1 MSMAENIKNINE
13 KNSEEYDRGYEEAIK
28 AIKEQLEKS
37 SQQGG
42 GNSGGQQGSQQPD
55 PRLIM
60 PINSQNGNGEN
71 QKENQDQQRQGMPN
85 NRTMDVGNKNEVNDS
100 YNNEHGTGNTENTDG
115 KDGKDDKDGKDGK
128 DGKNSKDGKN
138 GDKGKGNEQEGEPNP
153 DSFSGGEMDH
163 EQDIDDIEGSE
174 WDGNAGMTKLA
185 ETYSGKISGVIG
197 QYVTKCDE
205 AIEDIKKIKEKKDKI
220 GMTSYARR
228 ANSAPWDVQVK
239 HIIDKYIGTRVRKSN
254 HKEKTYRRPNRRN
267 GVVEFGEPLKKGTQ
281 TKKDKMF
288 ITMTF
293 YIDISGSMSGE
304 PVKNAFNSA
313 YKFSDF
319 IIKKY
324 KGNAKVSDCLFDY
337 YAFNTRFSKVKAGT
351 IPHANGDNVD
361 FNEILEE
368 INKKSLNDLVNIII
382 TDAQFPIPLTQTVN
396 AVKNSNGMYIVI
408 TNSDYS
414 RHDLEAVQNKI
425 PDKFV
430 WIQADS
436 KFSISPDLE
445 EK

>member
-1 MSMAENIKNINE
+1 MIMAENIKNINE

-37 SQQGG
+37 SQQSG
-42 GNSGGQQGSQQPD
+42 GNSGGQSGGAQPD

-100 YNNEHGTGNTENTDG
+100 YNNENGTGNT
-115 KDGKDDKDGKDGK
+115 DDKDGKDGK
-128 DGKNSKDGKN
+128 DGKDSKD
-138 GDKGKGNEQEGEPNP
+138 DKGKENEQEGSPNP
-153 DSFSGGEMDH
+153 DAFSGGKMDH
-163 EQDIDDIEGSE
+163 DQDIDDIEGSE
-174 WDGNAGMTKLA
+174 WDANVGMTKLT
-185 ETYSGKISGVIG
+185 ETFAGKISGVVG

-205 AIEDIKKIKEKKDKI
+205 AIEDIKKLKEKKDKI

-239 HIIDKYIGTRVRKSN
+239 HVIDKYIGTRVRKSN

-304 PVKNAFNSA
+304 PVNNAFKSA

-337 YAFNTRFSKVKAGT
+337 YAFNTKFSKVKAGT
-351 IPHANGDNVD
+351 IPRANGDNVD

-368 INKKSLNDLVNIII
+368 IEKKSLNDLVNIII
-382 TDAQFPIPLTQTVN
+382 TDAQFPIPLTATVN
-396 AVKNSNGMYIVI
+396 AVKNSNGMYVVI

-430 WIQADS
+430 WIQADD
-436 KFSISPDLE
+436 KFSISPDLD